1 MNKKVEKIIHF
12 LKDRWG
18 VHSILQVFLILL
30 AFAIT
35 GMLSVYVSR
44 YIFEL
49 LDLTSEH
56 PFWLRAIVYIF
67 TVLPA
72 YQVILL
78 LVGSLLG
85 QYKFFKKFL
94 GKILSRFLFWQ
105 KTKKDVEKIN

>member
-1 MNKKVEKIIHF
+1 MNKKIEKIIHF

-49 LDLTSEH
+49 LGLTTEH
-56 PFWLRAIVYIF
+56 PFLLRAVVYIF

-72 YQVILL
+72 YQVLL
-78 LVGSLLG
+78 LIVGSLLG

-94 GKILSRFLFWQ
+94 SKLFSRLLFWQ
-105 KTKKDVEKIN
+105 KTKKDVKEVN